1 MRAVNRGGGPRRVGA
16 DLPGAGTGNGLW
28 RGEAGEAGQQDVV
41 DQRAQCGGGDGPLV
55 DQGAEQDVGGQHI
68 PQVVAD
74 GLLDDLPPGSPS
86 SGSADAGIPPLGQD
100 TTSIMATAVRSRWP
114 RIPRAAPRGGLVAG
128 FRVARP
134 LGRMLPRGSPVRFRA
149 GSASS
154 QEHCR
159 SARSGAVGVRE
170 QKPTTPATRQG
181 RSRTAAE
188 YTASS
193 STADDCFKLPPIAD
207 LPSGPSDLTARSP
220 HRGKRRCS
228 GQGRPRP

>member
-1 MRAVNRGGGPRRVGA
+1 MP
-16 DLPGAGTGNGLW
+16 PGLW
-28 RGEAGEAGQQDVV
+28 RMAPALAPALALWG
-41 DQRAQCGGGDGPLV
+41 
-55 DQGAEQDVGGQHI
+55 H
-68 PQVVAD
+68 
-74 GLLDDLPPGSPS
+74 PG

-128 FRVARP
+128 FRVARLLRP
-134 LGRMLPRGSPVRFRA
+134 DAAAGKSGPLPRRFGLKSRTLQI
-149 GSASS
+149 GQIGCGRSS
-154 QEHCR
+154 R
-159 SARSGAVGVRE
+159 TN
-170 QKPTTPATRQG
+170 PTAPATRQG

>member
-1 MRAVNRGGGPRRVGA
+1 MSGRSAGCLGLPLSARGSTSPGRTLPHGA
-16 DLPGAGTGNGLW
+16 RGCLQDCGEMAPALAPALALWGHPG
-28 RGEAGEAGQQDVV
+28 
-41 DQRAQCGGGDGPLV
+41 
-55 DQGAEQDVGGQHI
+55 
-68 PQVVAD
+68 
-74 GLLDDLPPGSPS
+74 

-114 RIPRAAPRGGLVAG
+114 RIPRAAPEGAWLLDSVWRGS
-128 FRVARP
+128 

-188 YTASS
+188 YTASL